1 VTATG
6 DEDLERFQAR
16 VGQNLRGKWKLDG
29 LLGVGGMAAVYSA
42 THRIGRRGAI
52 KILHPEVAVSKE
64 LKARFEQEAH
74 AVSKLGHRGAVEVLD
89 VDTTEDGAPFMVM
102 ELLEGE
108 SLGQRA
114 FRLGGI
120 PERELL
126 GYVIELCDVLD
137 AAHAMGIIHRDIKP
151 DNLFV
156 TSAGQLKVLDFG
168 IARVR
173 GASGSVKTRTGAMLG
188 TTSYMAPEQIHGRAI
203 DGRVDLY
210 SVGATMFRLLA
221 KRKIHEAES
230 DAELLVKMGT
240 EPAPLLLSVAPSVDP
255 RIAKIVDRAL
265 AFRVDDRYPDA
276 KTMREDLRA
285 VLDGRDP
292 PFATSVGAR
301 MDAPTRTD
309 LGGAAAFAAAAAALP
324 AGPTTVDPARSF
336 GSEPTAAPTSLP
348 GNVFGGA
355 PAAAM
360 SAPSP
365 PATWSGAA
373 APGATT
379 VDPMAFNAPVAI
391 ARAPGEP
398 DGKRGLV
405 PLIVIGGAALVLG
418 IGVTSYFMLQ
428 GSPSKEAAGRHAT
441 DTEAGDDEEKAD
453 SSASPE
459 ASADAS
465 ADASATPAPSST
477 AAEPADGTKR
487 PVLHPPSTSKTSTS
501 PTATSPAPTAKTTS
515 SPTSTATAT
524 STAPTAKPTT
534 TSAPKPPG
542 KDKDKD
548 KGPKEHGGGHG
559 KDK

>member
-1 VTATG
+1 MTATG

-126 GYVIELCDVLD
+126 GYVVELCDVLD

-173 GASGSVKTRTGAMLG
+173 GAAGSVKTRTGAMLG

-203 DGRVDLY
+203 DGRADLY

-240 EPAPLLLSVAPSVDP
+240 EPAPLLLTVAPSVDP

-336 GSEPTAAPTSLP
+336 GSEPTAAPASLP
-348 GNVFGGA
+348 GNVLGGA

-365 PATWSGAA
+365 PAMWSGAA

-398 DGKRGLV
+398 DSKRGLV

-428 GSPSKEAAGRHAT
+428 GSSSKQATSHRAT
-441 DTEAGDDEEKAD
+441 DTEMGDDQEKTDGSASASASAE
-453 SSASPE
+453 SSAE
-459 ASADAS
+459 
-465 ADASATPAPSST
+465 PAPSST
-477 AAEPADGTKR
+477 AAEPGDGTKR
-487 PVLHPPSTSKTSTS
+487 PVLRPPSTSKTSTS
-501 PTATSPAPTAKTTS
+501 PTATSPAPTAKTTT
-515 SPTSTATAT
+515 SPTSTPT
-524 STAPTAKPTT
+524 STAPTAKPPTTT
-534 TSAPKPPG
+534 TSAPKPG
-542 KDKDKD
+542 KDKD
-548 KGPKEHGGGHG
+548 KGPKEHGNGHS